1 MDARGEAH
9 ELANSDI
16 SLAKAAGILRK
27 LIAFF
32 VL

>member
-16 SLAKAAGILRK
+16 SLAKAAGILRIICK
-27 LIAFF
+27 SW
-32 VL
+32 